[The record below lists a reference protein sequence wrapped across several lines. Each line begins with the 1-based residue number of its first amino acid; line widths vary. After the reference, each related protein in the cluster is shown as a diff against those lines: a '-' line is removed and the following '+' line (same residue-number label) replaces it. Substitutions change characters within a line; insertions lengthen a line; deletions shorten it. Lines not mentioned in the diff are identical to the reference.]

1 MWAWWWV
8 AACGGAGPAADGLDA
23 DPTAEVDTP
32 IADDDTP
39 GGEDPAGDTPTVED
53 TDPADT
59 DIVDTDVADTDLVD
73 TDLVDTDLSPA
84 PDVSGTFVLTSAAAL
99 GADPPWLSPGDRAAR
114 QEPSRTVAFT
124 ADLDADGVEE
134 LIVSGH
140 HGAPMPSGERRTV
153 VFRLDAALAPTFE
166 PTLSAALDALGAGVS
181 GVLDL
186 DGDGWVDV
194 LLDRLDLGVAWGLGP
209 GVFARPESLFAPADR
224 ATLRPSTSWMIDD
237 VDADGWLDLV
247 LLDRGCLD
255 PRVVVPLRRE
265 GAHRFEIAP
274 DVAQPGL
281 DALVW
286 TAFPLVPE
294 PGARQI
300 IVPAGSCDPSAVFAG
315 FFDVDLAAPGA
326 PRWSEVDALPW
337 DAPFRFDPVVAGRPL
352 TQTEPMGGVLADLDA
367 DGDGDLVVSLD
378 SRWAEIFPW
387 EAGAWGAVRWFAPSP
402 TLGANGVPMFGW
414 GMVALDVDRD
424 RMPDLIY
431 ASGDDASSFFDD
443 RIGPQRPLLWRNAGG
458 FQFQDL
464 TVGSGLERW
473 GNWRALSAMDPD
485 RDGDGDLLLG
495 GNGFLPELLRQDPR
509 QGHGVSLE
517 LVGTTSNHLAVGAR
531 VRLRDGAGPEPV
543 VVVGAAGTPDL
554 VARPWAFLGLGD
566 ATSAT
571 VEITWPSGLVQEV
584 AGLASDRAHRVV
596 EPETIV
602 VTPASRRVPADGA
615 STVEV
620 VLQPRRRDGSPDPAA
635 VATVEIAAGAGSWA
649 GPATRRGDG
658 WVRTLV
664 APDAPGEAVLEVTL
678 GGVPLSVRP
687 RVGFD
692 AP

>member
-1 MWAWWWV
+1 M
-8 AACGGAGPAADGLDA
+8 DS
-23 DPTAEVDTP
+23 DP
-32 IADDDTP
+32 
-39 GGEDPAGDTPTVED
+39 G
-53 TDPADT
+53 
-59 DIVDTDVADTDLVD
+59 DTDLG
-73 TDLVDTDLSPA
+73 LA
-84 PDVSGTFVLTSAAAL
+84 PDLTGAFVLTSGAAL
-99 GADPPWLSPGDRAAR
+99 ATDPVWVSPGDRAAR
-114 QEPSRTVAFT
+114 QPPSRTAAFT

-134 LIVSGH
+134 LIVSAH
-140 HGAPMPSGERRTV
+140 HGAPVPSGERRTAV
-153 VFRLDAALAPTFE
+153 YRLDAALTPT
-166 PTLSAALDALGAGVS
+166 PDAGLSAALDSLGAGVS
-181 GVLDL
+181 AVLDL

-194 LLDRLDLGVAWGLGP
+194 LLDRLDLGVAWGVGP
-209 GVFARPESLFAPADR
+209 GAFARPQSLFAPADR
-224 ATLRPSTSWMIDD
+224 ATLRPTASWMIDD

-255 PRVVVPLRRE
+255 PRVVVPLVRE
-265 GAHRFEIAP
+265 GTHRFELAR

-294 PGARQI
+294 PGARQVM
-300 IVPAGSCDPSAVFAG
+300 VPAGSCDPSAVFAG
-315 FFDVDLAAPGA
+315 FFDVELSAPGA
-326 PRWSEVDALPW
+326 PLWTEVDALPW
-337 DAPFRFDPVVAGRPL
+337 DAPFRFDPAVAGRPL
-352 TQTEPMGGVLADLDA
+352 TQTEPMGGVLVDLDA

-387 EAGAWGAVRWFAPSP
+387 EAGAWGALRWLAPAP

-414 GMVALDVDRD
+414 GVVALDVDRD
-424 RMPDLIY
+424 RLPDLIY

-443 RIGPQRPLLWRNAGG
+443 RIGPQRPLLWRNAGA
-458 FQFQDL
+458 FRFQDL

-495 GNGFLPELLRQDPR
+495 GNGFLPELLRHDATL
-509 QGHGVSLE
+509 GHGVSLE

-543 VVVGAAGTPDL
+543 VVVGAAGTPEL

-571 VEITWPSGLVQEV
+571 VEIAWPSGFVQELS
-584 AGLASDRAHRVV
+584 GLAADRAHTAV
-596 EPETIV
+596 EPETI
-602 VTPASRRVPADGA
+602 TLAPASRRVIADGV

-620 VLQPRRRDGSPDPAA
+620 VMQPRFRDGSPDSVAA
-635 VATVEIAAGAGSWA
+635 ADVEIVSGVGSWA

-664 APDAPGEAVLEVTL
+664 APDAPGQAVLEVTL
-678 GGVPLSVRP
+678 GGVTMDVRP
-687 RVGFD
+687 RVWFD